1 MNHLFNRCN
10 LLALTACVL
19 AACSGGGNESQ
30 VKQQPANNTAT
41 ASAATNQQPANT
53 DGVKI
58 GIDQPRIDTDFWTAF
73 ANYVVPKGQELA
85 VNLFQT
91 SSNNDAQK
99 MIANV
104 QQMLQSD
111 VQAIVLAPQDTA
123 AAKSA
128 LDAAQ
133 AKKVPVITV
142 DTRPDAGEV
151 YMVVRADNKAYGSNS
166 CIVLG
171 EKLKGQGRVVEFQG
185 ALNSINGRDRSEA
198 FAECMKTKYPNI
210 QVIEIP
216 TDWKK
221 EPAIA
226 GLQTALASGKV
237 NGIYMQAG
245 GVYLEPTLA
254 FLSQKG
260 LLKPAGDAE
269 HIAIVSN
276 DGIKSELEAI
286 KRGDIDA
293 TISQPADGYAYWA
306 LFYAKAA
313 AEGKTFTEGKTDH
326 GSNIVK
332 PRDGLLEDQIIA
344 PVVTADGATLGDLS
358 TVKFD
363 SADLWGNR

>member
-1 MNHLFNRCN
+1 MKTHTLFK
-10 LLALTACVL
+10 LLPLSTAFLL

-30 VKQQPANNTAT
+30 VSKPAPEN
-41 ASAATNQQPANT
+41 AAPAAPAAPAA
-53 DGVKI
+53 DGAKI
-58 GIDQPRIDTDFWTAF
+58 GIDQPRNDTDFWTAF
-73 ANYVVPKGQELA
+73 ANYVPAKAGELGA
-85 VNLFQT
+85 SLFQT

-111 VQAIVLAPQDTA
+111 VKAIVLAPQDTA

-128 LDAAQ
+128 LDAAK
-133 AKKVPVITV
+133 AKGVPVITV
-142 DTRPDAGEV
+142 DTRPDAGDV
-151 YMVVRADNKAYGSNS
+151 FMVVRADNKAYGRNA
-166 CIVLG
+166 CVVIG
-171 EKLKGQGRVVEFQG
+171 EKLKGEGRVVEFQG

-198 FAECMKTKYPNI
+198 FAECMKTNYPKI

-226 GLQTALASGKV
+226 GLQTALAGGKV
-237 NGIYMQAG
+237 HGIYMQAG

-254 FLSQKG
+254 FLRQNN
-260 LLKPAGDAE
+260 LLKPAGEPD
-269 HIAIVSN
+269 HIVIVSN

-293 TISQPADGYAYWA
+293 TVSQPADGYAHWA
-306 LFYAKAA
+306 LYYAKAA
-313 AEGKTFTEGKTDH
+313 AEGKTFAEGPTPH

-344 PVVTADGATLGDLS
+344 PVVTADGATLGDLK
-358 TVKFD
+358 TVK
-363 SADLWGNR
+363 ADDPELWGNK

>member
-1 MNHLFNRCN
+1 MNHIINKFN
-10 LLALTACVL
+10 LLAITACVL

-30 VKQQPANNTAT
+30 VQQKKAETPPAATSAPAPDT
-41 ASAATNQQPANT
+41 ASNGA
-53 DGVKI
+53 KI

-73 ANYVVPKGQELA
+73 ASYVPEKGKELGA
-85 VNLFQT
+85 NLYQT

-111 VQAIVLAPQDTA
+111 VKAIVLAPQDTA

-128 LDAAQ
+128 LDAAK
-133 AKKVPVITV
+133 AKNVPVVTV
-142 DTRPDAGEV
+142 DTRPDAGDV
-151 YMVVRADNKAYGSNS
+151 YMVVRADNKAYGTNA
-166 CIVLG
+166 CIVIG
-171 EKLKGQGRVVEFQG
+171 EKLQGKGRVVEFQG

-198 FAECMKTKYPNI
+198 FAECMKAKYPNI
-210 QVIEIP
+210 QLIEIP

-226 GLQTALASGKV
+226 GLQTALAGGKV

-260 LLKPAGDAE
+260 LLKPAGDPE
-269 HIAIVSN
+269 HIVIVSN

-293 TISQPADGYAYWA
+293 TVSQPADGYAHWA

-313 AEGKTFTEGKTDH
+313 AEGKTFQVGKTEH
-326 GSNIVK
+326 GSNIVQ
-332 PRDGLLEDQIIA
+332 PREGLLEDQIIA
-344 PVVTADGATLGDLS
+344 PVVTADGAKLGDLQ
-358 TVKFD
+358 TVKAD
-363 SADLWGNR
+363 SPDLWGNK